1 MSYINATRRQMREAA
16 AALAAAM
23 ANPALASDQVAAMN
37 GAQIAARAAAAE
49 RRWVILDTLGRH
61 VTVGRHTDPSD
72 AELDAAAVT
81 LAGEGVGG
89 WLAVLEG
96 PTTAGDG

>member
-1 MSYINATRRQMREAA
+1 
-16 AALAAAM
+16 
-23 ANPALASDQVAAMN
+23 MN

-61 VTVGRHTDPSD
+61 ITVGRHSDPSD
-72 AELDAAAVT
+72 AELDAAAVA

-89 WLAVLEG
+89 WLATLTGSYYGRRPVQIHKVAELVAG
-96 PTTAGDG
+96 PVSFDLAAALFQAKREAVR

>member
-1 MSYINATRRQMREAA
+1 
-16 AALAAAM
+16 
-23 ANPALASDQVAAMN
+23 MN

-81 LAGEGVGG
+81 LAGEGLGG
-89 WLAVLEG
+89 WLVVLEG
-96 PTTAGDG
+96 RYYGRRRVHLRRVAELVAGQVSFDLAAALFHAKREAVR

>member
-1 MSYINATRRQMREAA
+1 
-16 AALAAAM
+16 
-23 ANPALASDQVAAMN
+23 MN

-61 VTVGRHTDPSD
+61 VTVGRHTDPSEV
-72 AELDAAAVT
+72 ELDAASVA
-81 LAGEGVGG
+81 LAGEGLGG

-96 PTTAGDG
+96 TYYGRRRVKLRKVAELVPGPVSFDLAAALFHAKREAA